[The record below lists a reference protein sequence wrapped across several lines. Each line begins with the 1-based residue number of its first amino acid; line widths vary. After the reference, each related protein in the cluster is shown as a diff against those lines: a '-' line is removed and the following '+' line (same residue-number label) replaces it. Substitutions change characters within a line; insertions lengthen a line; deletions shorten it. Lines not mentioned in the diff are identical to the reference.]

1 MQITKKNLKDYF
13 AVVYDF
19 TLIACSAKLRSNFT
33 ESFMQVKDIKSWT
46 LSKKKNKPELYQ
58 DTDSRYIVPLD
69 REIEASVMIR
79 KQEVITKRGQY
90 KWPKLDDSLGL
101 LDL

>member
-79 KQEVITKRGQY
+79 KQEVIIKRGQY

-101 LDL
+101 LDF